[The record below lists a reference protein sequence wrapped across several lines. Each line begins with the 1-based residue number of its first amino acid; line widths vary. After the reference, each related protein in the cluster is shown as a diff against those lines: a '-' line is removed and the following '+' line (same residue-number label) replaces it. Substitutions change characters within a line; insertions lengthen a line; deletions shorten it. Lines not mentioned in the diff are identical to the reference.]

1 VDGDG
6 SRSRGSVYAWP
17 VCVLLVGRRLL
28 APVVADSL
36 VSAPS
41 ARPAVRAAWMVSTT
55 ELRDAAE
62 VALIL
67 GTVVVAVTF
76 VMRLAGPAPRDRPA

>member
-1 VDGDG
+1 
-6 SRSRGSVYAWP
+6 
-17 VCVLLVGRRLL
+17 
-28 APVVADSL
+28 
-36 VSAPS
+36 
-41 ARPAVRAAWMVSTT
+41 MVSTT